1 MISSPNHSSRNGA
14 TVRLVAVHTAEGS
27 RRRADLGAYFS
38 RPSVGASSHVGI
50 DSGGIESYVDYS
62 RYSWTLLNGNPISDN
77 AELCAFAMMTRAQW
91 LSETTITFYHP
102 ELRRNVT
109 VDNPRQLLDNTAAWI
124 RQRCLAR
131 GIPIRKIDAAA
142 VDRGEWG
149 VIGHVDWTYSNIG
162 QGDHVDPEGPHYRR
176 GTGFP
181 WDYVIA
187 KANDPNTRPPA
198 GGGSGGGNWQPA
210 TEFPLPTGHYFG
222 DWEGPDE
229 SHGGYFDNEKIWVR
243 QIQVALQK
251 AGKAPGYDGWADGL
265 WEQETTDAMRTW
277 QASVGREQTGRA
289 HKGDWDHLILGRTG
303 GAGGGAPAPAPQQPA
318 PGRIVPPFPLPADHW
333 FGDWRGPA
341 KQHGGYYPS
350 ETGWV
355 RQIQQALQ
363 RWGYAPGDPGWADG
377 KWDPPT
383 TEAMTR
389 WQRDH
394 MPGTT
399 FFGQC
404 WWDDWAKLLSR

>member
-14 TVRLVAVHTAEGS
+14 VVRILAGHTAEGA
-27 RRRADLGAYFS
+27 RTADNLGAYFGN
-38 RPSVGASSHVGI
+38 PDVEASSHVGI
-50 DSGGIESYVDYS
+50 DYREVEQYVDYS

-77 AELCAFAMMTRAQW
+77 AELCGFAMMTRAQW
-91 LSETTITFYHP
+91 LSEETITFWHP

-109 VDNPRQLLDNTAAWI
+109 VDHPRRMLDNFAAWL
-124 RQRCLAR
+124 RQRALAR

-149 VIGHVDWTYSNIG
+149 IIGHIDWTYSGIG

-187 KANDPNTRPPA
+187 KANDPNTAPPA
-198 GGGSGGGNWQPA
+198 GGGGSGSPVGWQPA
-210 TEFPLPTGHYFG
+210 TEFPLPGGHYFG
-222 DWEGPDE
+222 DWEGPEE
-229 SHGGYFDNEKIWVR
+229 SHGGFYEREKVWVA
-243 QIQVALQK
+243 QVQTALQK
-251 AGKAPGYDGWADGL
+251 SGHAPNVPGWADGL
-265 WEQETTDAMRTW
+265 WESPTTDAINSW
-277 QASVGREQTGRA
+277 QRAVGRPQTGRA
-289 HKGDWDHLILGRTG
+289 DKADWDLLILGR
-303 GAGGGAPAPAPQQPA
+303 GGAPAPTPTPPAGRVAPK
-318 PGRIVPPFPLPADHW
+318 FPLPADHW
-333 FGDWRGPA
+333 FGDWRGGP
-341 KQHGGYYPS
+341 KQHGGFYES
-350 ETGWV
+350 EMGWV
-355 RQIQQALQ
+355 REIQWALQ
-363 RWGYAPGDPGWADG
+363 RWGYAPAAPEWADG

-383 TEAMTR
+383 TEAMAA

-399 FFGQC
+399 FYGQC